1 MPFWR
6 YNTLPYVVW
15 SNRKKTTKHK
25 CQAQRKPNRRL
36 YYVASYQDLYINYS
50 PVKLTILQL
59 SQVVRKT
66 SHDVIKFF
74 F

>member
-6 YNTLPYVVW
+6 YNTLPYVLW

-25 CQAQRKPNRRL
+25 CQAQRNPNRRIS
-36 YYVASYQDLYINYS
+36 YVASFQDLYINYS

-74 F
+74 L

>member
-25 CQAQRKPNRRL
+25 CQAQRKPNRRI
-36 YYVASYQDLYINYS
+36 YYVVSYQDLYINYS

-74 F
+74 L

>member
-25 CQAQRKPNRRL
+25 CQAQRKPNRRI
-36 YYVASYQDLYINYS
+36 YYAASYQDLYINYC